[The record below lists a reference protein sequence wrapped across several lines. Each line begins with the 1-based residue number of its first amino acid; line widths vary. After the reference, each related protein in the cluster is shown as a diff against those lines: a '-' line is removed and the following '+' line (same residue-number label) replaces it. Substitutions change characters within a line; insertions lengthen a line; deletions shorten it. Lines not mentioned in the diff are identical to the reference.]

1 MPTWLVLTLVVA
13 AAVAG
18 FAVIWWSSGRAR
30 TGSGSLDAR
39 SAEERYQLD
48 VNRTATMR
56 NRDGMGPLR

>member
-1 MPTWLVLTLVVA
+1 MPTWLVLTLVVV

-48 VNRTATMR
+48 ANRIATMR